1 MSVQVRF
8 GQIAR
13 RRGVVLTT
21 VALAHLGLFAA
32 LLLAA
37 APTLRFQTYDEPVF
51 TVELLRPST
60 DQPSAPSPAPRP
72 RFIRPTPRP
81 SAVAPL
87 YVPTPPQPAA
97 PSPASPPLPG
107 FEGQADD
114 PIRKAFRARSPGCAN
129 RDAAGLT
136 QAERDACDERF
147 GEGAKDAPFLEA
159 AIGKE
164 KRADFDRAAAK
175 KRRDYVYKR
184 ANVPPGTATP
194 QGPGVLGPGM

>member
-1 MSVQVRF
+1 MQVRI

-13 RRGVVLTT
+13 RRGVLLAT
-21 VALAHLGLFAA
+21 VALAHVGLFAA
-32 LLLAA
+32 VLLLA

-51 TVELLRPST
+51 TVELLRPPS
-60 DQPSAPSPAPRP
+60 DQPAAPSPAPRP
-72 RFIRPTPRP
+72 RFIRPAPRP

-87 YVPTPPQPAA
+87 YVPAAPPPAGTSQTPPA
-97 PSPASPPLPG
+97 LPG
-107 FEGQADD
+107 FDVQGEDL
-114 PIRKAFRARSPGCAN
+114 IRKAFRARSPGCVN
-129 RDAAGLT
+129 RDAVGLT

-147 GEGAKDAPFLEA
+147 GKGAKDAPFLEA

-175 KRRDYVYKR
+175 KRRDYEYKR